1 MKWIVFQ
8 KNSTGPYPQVRESW
22 KMLAG
27 GYQVSPASV
36 VSSETPSKK
45 TAKVPAALKEKQNK
59 KKEKVAVDSKET
71 QDKKVIESADS
82 KETQDKKKGKR
93 PVDSKRDIAS

>member
-36 VSSETPSKK
+36 VSSETLSKK
-45 TAKVPAALKEKQNK
+45 IAKIPAVSKEKQNRK
-59 KKEKVAVDSKET
+59 RKKVAVDSKET
-71 QDKKVIESADS
+71 QNKKKVNVSADS
-82 KETQDKKKGKR
+82 KETQGQKERKKACR
-93 PVDSKRDIAS
+93 LKRDTA